1 MLTKHQTKLNR
12 FSRAVIKDIDCDVS
26 PCLNYGTCT
35 LYPLN
40 SLGFFCICP
49 PGYYGDFCQHRTIER
64 FTAVSFI
71 GIFVILVLIITL
83 CLAICFLCHRER
95 KHHRLFKQMKNSE
108 ICSKRLPV
116 TRASKSS
123 RSVCLH
129 TCMHTEGY
137 QEKCEK
143 RDYKHQVDS
152 KCLDYLLCAT
162 RNDHCKYCPE
172 FTDNRENSSCEMP
185 GMLTTISKHDQ
196 HSLMDKSDLIC
207 TDNGQ
212 NSSVQMQVTMTTI
225 SKHQEHSQMEKSDL
239 PCSDD
244 RLNSPVGS
252 CHSRSTLVQIRRS
265 ICSLIGNGSAPCH
278 SDCPDERSNQQNL
291 TVVSTQCR
299 HISSGMDSSNAECQS
314 NTTACELICLERS
327 ASCTFEDSEDST
339 STTELSDQLLVDK
352 CDAECQSNYPDLFEN
367 GGAAMFKVVSFDTP
381 TGAVLAVTFASK
393 VKSNYQI
400 DWKAVQREPKGR
412 ILVTDIDQC
421 KDKLWCNT
429 PGAPYN
435 YVEVILQNLD
445 ETRKFVKT
453 INIEPLKYQGYDS
466 AVMKEKHGC
475 AAHPCMNNGKCI
487 LKPESTLGYICICSS
502 GYSGDFCQ
510 CSTSTNTSTS
520 SFLTSGCVVVLLLL
534 FALGYLIYLHFCK
547 ERKPDN
553 TTRKITEK
561 RQPHSKQSSE
571 APKHRSSEPTVST
584 YNDSELPT
592 ENERNSPALGTRKDD
607 QTKTGSQL
615 QPTAKNVRFE
625 VEAVRTNFDKPGVP
639 HDKDPGDGEIRLS
652 KKYSS
657 LKIHEDLTKNSAK
670 PTADGTEPSEDNR
683 SSSCTSKGPSK
694 EMIQAISEDCNIEN
708 GEAGIQC
715 ECQCKYFVD
724 SMPSSDSNSMTNR
737 NLPPSSQS
745 DSTKPSILKEDDFE
759 NATACGLANKGWEIS
774 SPMANEDLLDRKHY
788 YLVSID
794 KLKSATHGEKFQTDG
809 LPTQTGLVDE
819 YCSETSSQAILQ
831 SDVFNCD
838 CDTSSQSTDSS
849 CSCAEESTYCALNNI
864 YLQDNCDTLVFI
876 PRRPTDSNIP
886 QVHAVQDDCSEKSC
900 VKEQK
905 LVFPRHSKSGAV
917 IYRLC
922 EPEAV
927 PKD

>member
-239 PCSDD
+239 PCS
-244 RLNSPVGS
+244 
-252 CHSRSTLVQIRRS
+252 
-265 ICSLIGNGSAPCH
+265 
-278 SDCPDERSNQQNL
+278 
-291 TVVSTQCR
+291 
-299 HISSGMDSSNAECQS
+299 
-314 NTTACELICLERS
+314 ACELICLERS